1 MDRKLK
7 LIRVTTVPETLGL
20 LKGQLEYMNQYYEN
34 IGIASEGEH
43 LHVVARDE
51 NIRVIPVQMTRK
63 ITPLKDIRAIVQL
76 YRVFKKERP
85 FIVHSMTPKAG
96 LLSMIAAYLAR
107 VPHRL
112 HSFTG
117 LIFPYRTGF
126 TQLLLINVDR
136 ILCYCAT
143 QVYPEGEGV
152 KADLEKFK
160 ITSKTLKIIGK
171 GNINGIDLAHF
182 DPTLFGAGQKADLR
196 ESLGILPRDFVFVF
210 AGRLVKDKG
219 INELINVF
227 KGIALLHE
235 NAKLLLLGDYEKE
248 LDPVLP
254 QTETQI
260 KTNKQII
267 AVGWQKDIR
276 PFLSI
281 SNCLVFPSYREGFPN
296 TVIQASAMGLPSIV
310 TNISGSNEIILEGQN
325 GTIIPSKDEISLFEK
340 MKSFIEQ
347 EAHFDPIKCRELIA
361 TRYKQDYV
369 WQKTLEEYRAL
380 VPEETSKSKQSPIHS
395 L

>member
-1 MDRKLK
+1 MDSKLK

-20 LKGQLEYMNQYYEN
+20 LKGQLRYMNQYYEN

-43 LHVVARDE
+43 LDVVARNE

-136 ILCYCAT
+136 LLCYCAT

-152 KADLEKFK
+152 KADLEKFR
-160 ITSKTLKIIGK
+160 ITSKPLKIIGK
-171 GNINGIDLAHF
+171 GNINGIDLTYF
-182 DPTLFGAGQKADLR
+182 DPHLYDEQNKILLR
-196 ESLGILPRDFVFVF
+196 NTLGILPNDFVFVF

-227 KGIALLHE
+227 RGIALMHT

-254 QTETQI
+254 ETEASI
-260 KTNKQII
+260 KTSQQII
-267 AVGWQKDIR
+267 SVGWQKDVR
-276 PFLSI
+276 PYLSI

-296 TVIQASAMGLPSIV
+296 TVIQASAMGIPSIV
-310 TNISGSNEIILEGQN
+310 TNISGSNEIIIEGEN
-325 GTIIPSKDEISLFEK
+325 GTIIPSKNEVALFEK
-340 MKSFIEQ
+340 MQSFINGQ
-347 EAHFDPIKCRELIA
+347 ENFDPDKCRALIVS
-361 TRYKQDYV
+361 RYDQAYV
-369 WQKTLEEYRAL
+369 WQKILEEYSTL
-380 VPEETSKSKQSPIHS
+380 TSEKIVDGKPIHT
-395 L
+395 